1 MNQLPTWVWICV
13 AALVV
18 IALYSMSLAACG
30 PWDPW
35 ETHYGEVARQIL
47 ERHDPLDLWWQPGQG
62 PDGRAETTFW
72 SKPAL
77 PFWLMAASMKLF
89 GIGTGAANEMV
100 QPFWPELALRLP
112 SLVTGL
118 VTAGFAG
125 FVVWRLQSPVDARGQ
140 LLRPTPTHART
151 AGVATALVL
160 STMPQWAIVT
170 RQALT
175 DMFFVAPV
183 VLAFGAWALATLGP
197 DRELR
202 RRPLGQGKRLK
213 FLKGR
218 SIPWDRAYAGFIC
231 TFIVAVA
238 VPILVLHHHS
248 IAEVTRVRVSQFPQ
262 RPGVPNLFTL
272 YQVHLTMWFYWG
284 VSALALLWS
293 LRFRH
298 RSQAWLA
305 IMYLAGG
312 VSVMGKGLIGPGLIG
327 FLVLG
332 HMFVSGRLRL
342 IRTSGLGLGFLLFAV
357 ACFPWHHAMIIYRG
371 PNFFAEL
378 IVVNNLARFSS
389 GEQEQAVGGFGFYIR
404 TLGLAALPWAA
415 VVPAAI
421 WGNVRQ
427 AFGRVASPVAGSE
440 GAPVK
445 SGRELRRLALLWF
458 VLSLGLLTYSTT
470 KYYHYLLPC
479 LPPAAVLVGLW
490 LADLIHRPRVTGE
503 RRKTALAL
511 GMFGFVVLALVL
523 RDVLV
528 QPAWLAHLT
537 TYLYTGMWNNGA
549 PETSSLVYC
558 CLPLAFGLGLWL
570 LRQGRAAAVTMVLS
584 GLLTTGYVLGDY
596 LPKASESWSQRSA
609 LRTYYQQRQANEP
622 LLSWWF
628 YYRGETYFTKHRV
641 WVLKEA
647 NREALND
654 YVKELQGKVDN
665 FWVLTTKSHARRLK
679 SALPR
684 GLRDGVREV
693 YTNAHYTLLQVSMQ

>member
-1 MNQLPTWVWICV
+1 
-13 AALVV
+13 
-18 IALYSMSLAACG
+18 
-30 PWDPW
+30 
-35 ETHYGEVARQIL
+35 
-47 ERHDPLDLWWQPGQG
+47 
-62 PDGRAETTFW
+62 
-72 SKPAL
+72 
-77 PFWLMAASMKLF
+77 
-89 GIGTGAANEMV
+89 
-100 QPFWPELALRLP
+100 
-112 SLVTGL
+112 
-118 VTAGFAG
+118 
-125 FVVWRLQSPVDARGQ
+125 
-140 LLRPTPTHART
+140 
-151 AGVATALVL
+151 
-160 STMPQWAIVT
+160 MPQWAIVT

-202 RRPLGQGKRLK
+202 RRPLGQGFRFQ
-213 FLKGR
+213 FLRGR
-218 SIPWDRAYAGFIC
+218 SIPWDRAYAGFLC
-231 TFIVAVA
+231 TFIIAVA

-248 IAEVTRVRVSQFPQ
+248 VAEVTRIRVSQFPQ

-284 VSALALLWS
+284 VSALALLLS
-293 LRFRH
+293 LRFRR
-298 RSQAWLA
+298 RSQAWLGV
-305 IMYLAGG
+305 MYLAAG

-342 IRTSGLGLGFLLFAV
+342 IRSSGLGLGFLLFAV
-357 ACFPWHHAMIIYRG
+357 SSFPWHHAMIIYRG

-389 GEQEQAVGGFGFYIR
+389 GEQEQAVGGFAFYVR

-415 VVPAAI
+415 VLPAAI
-421 WGNVRQ
+421 WGNVRR
-427 AFGRVASPVAGSE
+427 AFGRGAS
-440 GAPVK
+440 APAVGERD

-490 LADLIHRPRVTGE
+490 LADLVHRRAKVVME
-503 RRKTALAL
+503 RQKTALAL
-511 GMFGFVVLALVL
+511 GFFGFVVLALVL
-523 RDVLV
+523 RDIVV

-537 TYLYTGMWNNGA
+537 TYLYTGMWNKGA
-549 PETSSLVYC
+549 PETTSLVYC
-558 CLPLAFGLGLWL
+558 CLPFAFGLGLWL
-570 LRQGRAAAVTMVLS
+570 LRRGRAAVMTMVLS

-609 LRTYYQQRQANEP
+609 LRAYYQQRQANEP

-628 YYRGETYFTKHRV
+628 YYRGETYFTKHNV
-641 WVLKEA
+641 WVMKEA
-647 NREALND
+647 NREVFHD
-654 YVKELQGKVDN
+654 YIKELQGKVDS
-665 FWVLTTKSHARRLK
+665 FWVLTTESHAGRLK

-684 GLRDGVREV
+684 GLRSGIREV
-693 YTNAHYTLLQVSMQ
+693 YSNAHYTLMQVSMQPQ